1 MIYQKLLFS
10 EIELIKKIEEITS
23 CDYDIK
29 DGYVELDV
37 LMMIIDDL
45 FSEYK
50 ELIKKIKDLKND
62 IRDNYKRISIEEQVL

>member
-1 MIYQKLLFS
+1 MLFS

-29 DGYVELDV
+29 DGYIELDV

-45 FSEYK
+45 FSEYE